1 MRRIASKFGD
11 APEPLAALTAIA
23 YGRGDTTEAERAWSQ
38 VPLTERDKY
47 LDGAYLKT
55 QLKWPPAVCV
65 LFSMCC
71 YRVLLCNML
80 TASDCESGGVN
91 VVLLVLLAVSLSLAA
106 CVCFRACK
114 AYNTAVSKCL

>member
-55 QLKWPPAVCV
+55 QLKWPPARLQYLCGTAAV
-65 LFSMCC
+65 M
-71 YRVLLCNML
+71 LL
-80 TASDCESGGVN
+80 
-91 VVLLVLLAVSLSLAA
+91 VVLHVGLLYIVQHVFANNA
-106 CVCFRACK
+106 CSGAQSARARM
-114 AYNTAVSKCL
+114 YH